1 MKIGDIN
8 IEGKAVLAPMAGATD
23 AAFRKICAQ
32 YGTAFTVTEM
42 ASSKAIHFNDK
53 KTHELLNLSEDKRPV
68 GIQLF
73 GDDPQIMAEAA
84 KKILDKNPSFIDIN
98 MGCPV
103 PKVAGN
109 NCGSALMK
117 TPKLCGEI
125 VSAIKNAVD
134 IPVTVKMRKG
144 WDDNSINAVEVAGIC
159 EEAGAAAVCV
169 HGRTRAQMYK
179 PFADWD
185 IIKKVK
191 QAVKIPVIGNGD
203 VTDAVSAA
211 KMIDETGCDAV
222 MVGRAALGNPWIFA
236 QINACLRDDVRILP
250 APPLSKKIIVI
261 REHIGL
267 MCELKGEAKAMR
279 EARKH
284 VAWYIHGM
292 KGAAQFRNRSGTLL
306 TLDDLD
312 ELLKD
317 LFLLNREEEVN

>member
-1 MKIGDIN
+1 MKIGNIN

-23 AAFRKICAQ
+23 AAFRKICSQ

-42 ASSKAIHFNDK
+42 ASSKALHFNDK
-53 KTHELLNLSEDKRPV
+53 KTNEILDLSLDKRPI
-68 GIQLF
+68 GIQIF
-73 GDDPQIMAEAA
+73 GDDPKIMAEAA
-84 KKILDKNPSFIDIN
+84 RKVLDKNPSFIDIN

-125 VSAIKNAVD
+125 VKAIKDEID

-144 WDDNSINAVEVAGIC
+144 WDDDQVNAVEVALIC
-159 EEAGAAAVCV
+159 EEAGADAICI

-179 PFADWD
+179 PFADWE

-191 QAVKIPVIGNGD
+191 EAVSVPVIGNGD
-203 VTDAVSAA
+203 VVDAVSAA
-211 KMIDETGCDAV
+211 KMIDKTGCDAV

-250 APPLSKKIIVI
+250 PPPLSQKIITI
-261 REHIGL
+261 REHISL
-267 MCELKGEAKAMR
+267 MCELKGEQRAMR

-292 KGAAQFRNRSGTLL
+292 KGAAQFRNRSGTLQ
-306 TLDDLD
+306 TLEELD
-312 ELLKD
+312 MLLKD
-317 LFLLNREEEVN
+317 LFLLNRNEEV